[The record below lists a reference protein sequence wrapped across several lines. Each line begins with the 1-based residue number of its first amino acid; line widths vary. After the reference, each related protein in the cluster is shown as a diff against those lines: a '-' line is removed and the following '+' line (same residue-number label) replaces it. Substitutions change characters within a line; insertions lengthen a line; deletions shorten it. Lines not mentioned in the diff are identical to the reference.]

1 MKIIRSIIITYYLL
15 TGLTVFGQWVIQN
28 SGTAANLN
36 SIHFIDANTGSA
48 AGLSGVI
55 VRTTNGGANWFSQ
68 NVPADHLYGIFMVN
82 AVTGFV
88 CGDGVLYRTTSG
100 GASWQAQTPPGSLYR
115 SLYFIDANTGLACGS
130 GGVIAKTINSG
141 VNWTATASGT
151 ALFLNNIKFSDAN
164 TGFVTG
170 SDGLILRTTNSGD
183 NWDNLTSGTTELL
196 SGIAIIGNTVYVSG
210 ETGVILKS
218 TNNGTSWAALS
229 SGITG
234 RISSLSFLNANTGT
248 GSAHG
253 NWIIR
258 TTNGGINWISQPTGL
273 TSQNFNGVSFINAQT
288 GFVAGS
294 NGNILKT
301 TTGGFPIPAAPVL
314 TAPLNG
320 AVNVSITPLLDWDS
334 AAFGYTYQVQIDE
347 DSLYN
352 TPVFDSVLI
361 VNTNVTIP
369 PSTLLNNTR
378 YYWRVRSENPG
389 STGPW
394 SFSFNFRTIV
404 SLPNAPGLLLPVN
417 GANNVSLT
425 PFFDWDSTSPA
436 DSYTLQAS
444 LDTSFTNNP
453 VFYSGITQSFLNLTN
468 PQLQNNLR
476 YYWRVNATNIAGTGP
491 WSAVFN
497 FTTVLGMP
505 AAPTLLLPLNNATG
519 VSLTP
524 LLDWVED
531 ISATNYQVQISQ
543 DSTFSSALWDT
554 TGFAVSQV
562 TVRAGLLTNVQLYFW
577 RVRTTNPVGTGPW
590 SAPYRF
596 TTLLAPPGA
605 PHLVDPPNNAI
616 DISTTPMLN
625 WDSVQYSSTF
635 RVQLSTDSTF
645 ATTLINSGGLTFS
658 QYNVPGGILS
668 NNTTYFWRVNAS
680 NSAGTGPYSA
690 VWKFRT
696 ITSPPV
702 AAPTL
707 LAPPNGATNQPLT
720 LTLDWNDVFGTSGY
734 KVLMSTDSLFNTF
747 ILDST
752 VTASQFSVPAGLLSA
767 SSVYYW
773 RVRGFNTGGFGP
785 WSVTWRFSTIIIGI
799 EPVSTIIPDKFM
811 LYDNYPNPFNPVT
824 TIKFDIPND
833 AAGKITLLEI
843 FDITGR
849 RAAIPVNEILQA
861 GKYEIKWDAGSFAS
875 GIYIYRLKA
884 GKYSAVKKMIVVK

>member
-68 NVPADHLYGIFMVN
+68 NVPADHLYGIFLVN

-115 SLYFIDANTGLACGS
+115 SLYFIDANTGFACGS

-273 TSQNFNGVSFINAQT
+273 SSQNFNGVSFVNVQT

-320 AVNVSITPLLDWDS
+320 AVNVSITPMLDWDS
-334 AAFGYTYQVQIDE
+334 VAFGSTYQVQIDE

-352 TPVFDSVLI
+352 SPVFDSSLI
-361 VNTNVTIP
+361 IATNVNVP
-369 PSTLLNNTR
+369 ALTLLNNTR
-378 YYWRVRSENPG
+378 YYWRVRCENPG

-404 SLPNAPGLLLPVN
+404 ALPNAPGLLLPVN
-417 GANNVSLT
+417 GASNVSLN

-554 TGFAVSQV
+554 TGFTVSQV

-605 PHLVDPPNNAI
+605 PQLVDPPNNAI

-752 VTASQFSVPAGLLSA
+752 VTASQFSVPAGLLSG

-785 WSVTWRFSTIIIGI
+785 WSVTWRFTTMIIGI

-833 AAGKITLLEI
+833 ASGKITLLEI

-875 GIYIYRLKA
+875 GLYIFRLST

>member
-1 MKIIRSIIITYYLL
+1 MKILRSIIISFYLL
-15 TGLTVFGQWVIQN
+15 TGLSVFSQWVILN

-68 NVPADHLYGIFMVN
+68 NVPADHLYGIFLVN

-320 AVNVSITPLLDWDS
+320 AVNVSITPMLDWDS
-334 AAFGYTYQVQIDE
+334 VAFGSTYQVQIDE

-352 TPVFDSVLI
+352 SPVFDSSLI
-361 VNTNVTIP
+361 IATNVNVP
-369 PSTLLNNTR
+369 ALTLLNNIR
-378 YYWRVRSENPG
+378 YYWRVRCENPG
-389 STGPW
+389 SIGPW

-404 SLPNAPGLLLPVN
+404 ALPNAPGLLMPVN

-468 PQLQNNLR
+468 PQLQHNLR

-605 PHLVDPPNNAI
+605 PQLVDPPNNAI

-752 VTASQFSVPAGLLSA
+752 VTASQFSVPAGLLSG

-833 AAGKITLLEI
+833 VAGKITLLEI

-884 GKYSAVKKMIVVK
+884 GKYTAVKKMIVVK

>member
-68 NVPADHLYGIFMVN
+68 NVPADHLYGIFLVN

-320 AVNVSITPLLDWDS
+320 AVNVSITPMLDWDS
-334 AAFGYTYQVQIDE
+334 VAFGSTYQVQIDE

-352 TPVFDSVLI
+352 SPVFDSSLI
-361 VNTNVTIP
+361 IATNVNVP
-369 PSTLLNNTR
+369 ASTLLNNTR

-605 PHLVDPPNNAI
+605 PQLVDPPNNAI

-752 VTASQFSVPAGLLSA
+752 VTASQFSVPAGLLSG

>member
-68 NVPADHLYGIFMVN
+68 NVPADHLYGIFLVN

-605 PHLVDPPNNAI
+605 PQLVDPPNNAI

-752 VTASQFSVPAGLLSA
+752 VTASQFSVPAGLLSG

-785 WSVTWRFSTIIIGI
+785 WSVTWRFTTMIIGI

-861 GKYEIKWDAGSFAS
+861 GRYEIKWDAGSFAS
-875 GIYIYRLKA
+875 GIYVYRLKA
-884 GKYSAVKKMIVVK
+884 GKYTSVKKMIVVK